1 MHSHTNLHG
10 AIVSIVEKKKNEMKR
25 EKKNGRL
32 TKALSDMEN
41 YEDIFPLIIQMKQCM
56 HLKSR
61 RAFNGM

>member
-1 MHSHTNLHG
+1 MNLHG
-10 AIVSIVEKKKNEMKR
+10 AIVSIVEKKKRNEKR
-25 EKKNGRL
+25 EKNGRL

>member
-41 YEDIFPLIIQMKQCM
+41 YEDIPSYHSNETM
-56 HLKSR
+56 H
-61 RAFNGM
+61 AFEVATRF

>member
-10 AIVSIVEKKKNEMKR
+10 AIVFIVEKKKRNEKR
-25 EKKNGRL
+25 EKNGRL